1 MPQQASAGQAASTA
15 PRPIVRAKSEDE
27 PSPSQR
33 QGHISQLV
41 SIPSPEELGV
51 SAAKSAA
58 ASVELDWAAVHRR
71 LQELGADFL
80 RQRLPQGG
88 YRFTCLMPTNQ
99 PNRLHRVEAE
109 AATEAEAVQLA
120 LNQAN
125 KWAGSQQ

>member
-1 MPQQASAGQAASTA
+1 MPQQASAGQAASATS
-15 PRPIVRAKSEDE
+15 RPIVRAKSEDE
-27 PSPSQR
+27 PGQSQR
-33 QGHISQLV
+33 LSRPV

-51 SAAKSAA
+51 SAAKPVVAG
-58 ASVELDWAAVHRR
+58 VELDWAGVHRR

-80 RQRLPQGG
+80 RQKLPEGG

-99 PNRLHRVEAE
+99 PNRLHRIEAE

>member
-1 MPQQASAGQAASTA
+1 M
-15 PRPIVRAKSEDE
+15 
-27 PSPSQR
+27 
-33 QGHISQLV
+33 

-51 SAAKSAA
+51 LAAKPVVAG
-58 ASVELDWAAVHRR
+58 VELDWAAVHRR

-80 RQRLPQGG
+80 RQKLPEGG

-125 KWAGSQQ
+125 KWAGSQH